1 MHHART
7 LVGLL
12 LSMALALLTLSGCA
26 SPARYGPVASPVRG
40 AYGGKGGDVLAAGR
54 AEMDE
59 SESTGAAGPPPMP
72 APADAAPGAQ
82 TVTLMPPREPSP
94 ALAKSA
100 LQAKPPVQT
109 GTSSAAQAQQAAPH
123 VSDMLIYTAAITMA
137 VYQVEPGLEAVE
149 RVAREVGGYLA
160 QRSDV
165 AITIRVPRARF
176 DEALHRVEASGD
188 VLHREVSAEDVTD
201 QYVEIETRLKN
212 ARSMRD
218 RLEQLLARAGVK
230 EAIEIEKELGRV
242 TGEIES
248 MEGKLKVLRDK
259 IAYST
264 ITVTFEPR
272 GSGAVRDMPLRLP
285 FPWLSTLGLPRLL
298 SLQEGAR

>member
-12 LSMALALLTLSGCA
+12 LSMALALLALSGCA
-26 SPARYGPVASPVRG
+26 SPERYGPAVSPVRG
-40 AYGGKGGDVLAAGR
+40 PFGGKRGDVLAAGR
-54 AEMDE
+54 VEMDE
-59 SESTGAAGPPPMP
+59 ESTGAAGPPPMP

-82 TVTLMPPREPSP
+82 TVTLAPPREPSP
-94 ALAKSA
+94 VLAKSA
-100 LQAKPPVQT
+100 LQAKPPVN
-109 GTSSAAQAQQAAPH
+109 GASSAAQAQQAAPH

>member
-1 MHHART
+1 MF
-7 LVGLL
+7 G
-12 LSMALALLTLSGCA
+12 ALFALLMVLFASGCA
-26 SPARYGPVASPVRG
+26 SPAEGRWASSPAGKRG
-40 AYGGKGGDVLAAGR
+40 DTLSAGR
-54 AEMDE
+54 VQME
-59 SESTGAAGPPPMP
+59 SESTGSA
-72 APADAAPGAQ
+72 APADYDGPPAPPSP
-82 TVTLMPPREPSP
+82 VTTLVPAREPSP
-94 ALAKSA
+94 VAAKSA
-100 LQAKPPVQT
+100 PFQGPKPVGTPSAQT
-109 GTSSAAQAQQAAPH
+109 PSTQSTQTASNAAQAQQSAPH
-123 VSDMLIYTAAITMA
+123 VVDMLIYTASLTMA
-137 VYQVEPGLEAVE
+137 VYQVTPGLEAVE
-149 RVAREVGGYLA
+149 RIAREVGGYLS

-176 DEALHRVEASGD
+176 DDALHRIEASGD

-201 QYVEIETRLKN
+201 QYVETETRLRN
-212 ARSMRD
+212 ARAMRD
-218 RLEQLLARAGVK
+218 RLEQLLARAAVK
-230 EAIEIEKELGRV
+230 EAIELERELGRV

-248 MEGKLKVLRDK
+248 MEGKLKVLRDR